1 MTDIPKM
8 SLKVV
13 PMQFATF
20 TPTQYTPQTSDPTL
34 LYKSMV
40 AQEARQKESNQY
52 LAAIDATL
60 AENRKSLNKAD
71 YDWLADQIEPLR
83 SKIDEQYQLGNW
95 QSVIHLSQQAARDLA
110 RNTELQDRIKA
121 NEIFTAER
129 DKIQNGNYSK
139 YTKRRW
145 DAINNYSFNGTADW
159 NPTFDPVPDIS
170 IADIWHSAV
179 SKTPVRSTSSSGSTT
194 YDKNTFLDSSGN
206 IISNPTET
214 VTDSQGNTNTKVAN
228 GIIGQYSNTTT
239 STSGSKTVQE
249 KREQDIVNVFYDM
262 LKDSNVRGALRQEYD
277 NMLWLYDEAN
287 AILND
292 PTATE
297 QDKKKAEIDL
307 DTAKSSL
314 SNKDGFIYAGTDE
327 DFNAWLEAQA
337 RQYAKDSSYKH
348 ISTSGSSSTT
358 TSYNDRALGV
368 ANYNSQQQA
377 IIDYSPFSY
386 STTSGPNI
394 SYTIPFSYGGYN
406 ANNLRSLFST
416 SKSK

>member
-1 MTDIPKM
+1 MIDIPKM
-8 SLKVV
+8 SLKVA

-34 LYKSMV
+34 LSKSLA
-40 AQEARQKESNQY
+40 AQEARQKEANQY
-52 LAAIDATL
+52 LAVIDATL

-71 YDWLADQIEPLR
+71 YDWLADQTEALR

-95 QSVIHLSQQAARDLA
+95 QSVIRLSQQAARDLA

-121 NEIFTAER
+121 NEIFTTER

-145 DAINNYSFNGTADW
+145 DAINNYNFNGTADW
-159 NPTFDPVPDIS
+159 KPTFNPVPDIS

-194 YDKNTFLDSSGN
+194 SDRNTFLDSSGN

-214 VTDSQGNTNTKVAN
+214 VTDSQGNTNTKVAD

-292 PTATE
+292 PNSTE
-297 QDKKKAEIDL
+297 QDKKQAEIDL

-314 SNKDGFIYAGTDE
+314 SNKDGFIYAGTDK

-377 IIDYSPFSY
+377 VMDYSPFSY

-406 ANNLRSLFST
+406 ANNLRSLFPAN
-416 SKSK
+416 KSK

>member
-1 MTDIPKM
+1 MIDIPKM
-8 SLKVV
+8 SLKVA

-34 LYKSMV
+34 LSKSLA
-40 AQEARQKESNQY
+40 AQEARQKEANQY
-52 LAAIDATL
+52 LAVIDATL

-71 YDWLADQIEPLR
+71 YDWLADQTEALR

-95 QSVIHLSQQAARDLA
+95 QSVIRLSQQAARDLA

-121 NEIFTAER
+121 NEIFTTER

-145 DAINNYSFNGTADW
+145 DAINNYNFNGTADW
-159 NPTFDPVPDIS
+159 KPTFNPVPDIS

-194 YDKNTFLDSSGN
+194 SDRNTFLDSSGN

-214 VTDSQGNTNTKVAN
+214 VTDSQGNTNTKVAD

-277 NMLWLYDEAN
+277 NMLWLYNEAN

-292 PTATE
+292 PNSTE
-297 QDKKKAEIDL
+297 QDKKQAEIDL

-314 SNKDGFIYAGTDE
+314 SNKDGFIYAGTDK

-377 IIDYSPFSY
+377 VMDYSPFSY

-406 ANNLRSLFST
+406 ANNLRSLFPAN
-416 SKSK
+416 KSK